1 MTQLTSTS
9 IRIVDARGA
18 QTDRTTV
25 RAELPRARAAEAD
38 DLEARVAGT
47 IARVRKEGFAAVADL
62 TREFDGIDLTALRV
76 PESAVREA
84 AAALTPQMR
93 SALEQAIDRA
103 RTFANAQFPKP
114 VSVDYPGGATV
125 SLEWEPVQRAG
136 LYVPGGKAVY
146 PSSVV
151 MNVVP
156 AQAAGVDSIALV
168 SPPQRA
174 FGGSPHPSILA
185 ASELL
190 GVDEIYAIGG
200 AQAIAALAFGIA
212 EHDAE
217 RAVPAVDVITGPGNV
232 YVAAAKRLVRGI
244 VGVDVEAGATEV
256 MILADGC
263 ADPTLIA
270 MDMICQAEH
279 DENAAAILVTPSG
292 SLIAAVGAELDRR
305 APRTANRE
313 RVRAALGGAQ
323 SGLVL
328 VDDITHGVEVVSA
341 YAPEHLEVHTEDA
354 AAVAGR
360 VTGAGAIFI
369 GASTPVSLGDYAAG
383 SNHVLPTGGTATFS
397 SGLSVFSFLRNV
409 QHISYSTDSLAPLR
423 DAIATLSSAEHLP
436 AHGDAFEAR
445 FPHAP
450 PAP

>member
-1 MTQLTSTS
+1 MTDMTSTS

-18 QTDRTTV
+18 QKDRSAV
-25 RAELPRARAAEAD
+25 RAELPRARAAEAE
-38 DLEARVAGT
+38 DLETRVSET
-47 IARVRKEGFAAVADL
+47 IARVRTDGFAAVADL

-76 PESAVREA
+76 PESTIRDAS
-84 AAALTPQMR
+84 AALTPQMR
-93 SALEQAIDRA
+93 RALEHAIDRA
-103 RTFANAQFPKP
+103 RAFANAQIPTP

-125 SLEWEPVQRAG
+125 SLIWEPVQRAG
-136 LYVPGGKAVY
+136 VYVPGGKAVY

-156 AQAAGVDSIALV
+156 AQAAGVGSIALV

-174 FGGSPHPSILA
+174 FDGSPHPSILA
-185 ASELL
+185 AADLL
-190 GVDEIYAIGG
+190 GIDEIYAIGG

-217 RAVPAVDVITGPGNV
+217 RTVPAVDVITGPGNV
-232 YVAAAKRLVRGI
+232 YVAAAKRLVRGT
-244 VGVDVEAGATEV
+244 VGVDAEAGATEV
-256 MILADGC
+256 MILADGS
-263 ADPTLIA
+263 ADPFLIA

-305 APRTANRE
+305 TPHTANRE

-323 SGLVL
+323 SALVL

-341 YAPEHLEVHTEDA
+341 YAPEHLEVHSEDA

-360 VTGAGAIFI
+360 ITGAGAIFI

-409 QHISYSTDSLAPLR
+409 QHITYPTAALASLR
-423 DAIATLSSAEHLP
+423 DTITTLSRAESLP

-450 PAP
+450 PTP